1 MPGPDRQG
9 TLAGLTSAQEEAI
22 TMTTSLLMREVLF
35 ATDFSDASRLAGETA
50 AAFARHFGAR
60 LHVLH
65 VVPPVTDP
73 TSAPAALRDAAA
85 ALEPGLSIVT
95 AVASGRV
102 PRQIVDY
109 ARRNAIDLIVIGTHG
124 RTGVSHVLL
133 GSVAEAVTRQA
144 RCRVLTVPAALA
156 AAPSPAARGE
166 AAEVPT
172 TCRVCGTETPDELI
186 CEACRA
192 RIRGEALE
200 QKRRTERAGR

>member
-1 MPGPDRQG
+1 
-9 TLAGLTSAQEEAI
+9 
-22 TMTTSLLMREVLF
+22 MTTPLLMREVLF

-60 LHVLH
+60 LHLLH

-95 AVASGRV
+95 TVASGRV

-124 RTGVSHVLL
+124 RTGFSHVLL

-144 RCRVLTVPAALA
+144 RCRVLTVPASLPE
-156 AAPSPAARGE
+156 APPSAARSE
-166 AAEVPT
+166 AAEAPT
-172 TCRVCGTETPDELI
+172 TCRVCGAETPDELI

-192 RIRGEALE
+192 KIRGEALE